1 MAAGLIRS
9 PFGNVHTPLI
19 CIFLTDH
26 VNPLALSVLVFLPSL
41 SRRRQTLSCM
51 LVLSDQC

>member
-26 VNPLALSVLVFLPSL
+26 VNPLALGVLVFLPSL
-41 SRRRQTLSCM
+41 SRQHQTLSCM
-51 LVLSDQC
+51 LVLSNQC